1 MAKGNVAKDRVF
13 QKIQDAF
20 GDAVIGVYDKKLYVW
35 EQDEGEKVQIAISL
49 TCPKNPV
56 AVNTPTTGGGFDF
69 SGDNEVV
76 APEKFVPAEVTQEEK
91 ETIEALMARL
101 GL

>member
-1 MAKGNVAKDRVF
+1 
-13 QKIQDAF
+13 
-20 GDAVIGVYDKKLYVW
+20 
-35 EQDEGEKVQIAISL
+35 
-49 TCPKNPV
+49 V